1 VLIRGNCRRW
11 CAARQSFLHRLDVT
25 SERTRTSLLLR
36 GAGDFDL
43 ELLESRTLD
52 EHTQELVFRAPP
64 IRQLER
70 LQSVTIGVN
79 QGRTAGGMCVK
90 VIPYGSDVAQVS
102 AHAGGGWVQRV
113 MPIGRS

>member
-1 VLIRGNCRRW
+1 MLIRGNCRRW

-70 LQSVTIGVN
+70 LQSVTNRGEP
-79 QGRTAGGMCVK
+79 RTYRRRHVRERDP
-90 VIPYGSDVAQVS
+90 VRTRRGS
-102 AHAGGGWVQRV
+102 G
-113 MPIGRS
+113 